1 LADNDRGEA
10 MEGAREEGNREDRGA
25 RPAMP
30 GGQRRYFPRRRVCAF
45 CVERAKT
52 IDYKDVPTLERY
64 VTDQGKMRGR
74 RQTGNCAK
82 HQHMLSRAIKRARQI
97 ALLPYSH
104 EHSFTS

>member
-1 LADNDRGEA
+1 MADQNDRGEA
-10 MEGAREEGNREDRGA
+10 LESPREEGPREERPQRG
-25 RPAMP
+25 
-30 GGQRRYFPRRRVCAF
+30 GLGQRRYFPRRRVCAF
-45 CVERAKT
+45 CVEHAKI
-52 IDYKDVPTLERY
+52 IDFKDVPTLERY

-104 EHSFTS
+104 EHTFTS